1 MLQSLAFIFRCFSF
15 RDFFVTVRLTL
26 TPLLQEKES
35 KHPWTLRR
43 MEPGVPHL
51 SPSCSGFTQVE
62 LISTLVIAAIVA
74 AVALPRFFGRSV
86 FESKGFS
93 DQVLA
98 TLRYGQKVAIAQR
111 RFVCAAFASN
121 SVTLTTGPT
130 TACGTALVTPTGE
143 LTYSINAPAGVSFA
157 AVPISFN
164 FDALGRAS
172 VAQVISVTD
181 AVNNIVVERE
191 TGYVHSP

>member
-1 MLQSLAFIFRCFSF
+1 MVVVSVCFSLKRIF
-15 RDFFVTVRLTL
+15 
-26 TPLLQEKES
+26 
-35 KHPWTLRR
+35 TLRPLR
-43 MEPGVPHL
+43 PGKRNQ
-51 SPSCSGFTQVE
+51 GFSQVE
-62 LISTLVIAAIVA
+62 LISVLVIAAILA

-111 RFVCAAFASN
+111 RFVCAVFTSN
-121 SVTLTTGPT
+121 SVTLTTGL
-130 TACGTALVTPTGE
+130 TATCGTALVAPTGE
-143 LTYSINAPAGVSFA
+143 LTYSITAPAGVGFA
-157 AVPISFN
+157 AVPTSFS

-172 VAQVISVTD
+172 IAQVISVTD
-181 AVNNIVVERE
+181 AANNIVVERE